1 VSSQEKLQ
9 SGAAARVDERDH
21 FASGQTENVF
31 DAALGKHSGERIC
44 VCGHTVNRTRRWSA
58 M

>member
-1 VSSQEKLQ
+1 LQ
-9 SGAAARVDERDH
+9 SGAAARVDERDD
-21 FASGQTENVF
+21 FAARQSENVF
-31 DAALGKHSGERIC
+31 DAALGQHPGERIC